1 MTEAQ
6 FSQISLMVGLALG
19 ISYMLFIIY
28 KLAVDSRAG
37 KYGMMILFLSLG
49 LGIFGFIA
57 KYFIKLYIAAE
68 VGG

>member
-6 FSQISLMVGLALG
+6 FSQISLAVGLTLG

-37 KYGMMILFLSLG
+37 KYGMMILFLALG

>member
-6 FSQISLMVGLALG
+6 FSDISLAVGLTLG
-19 ISYMLFIIY
+19 MAYMLFIIY
-28 KLAVDSRAG
+28 KLAADSNAG
-37 KYGMMILFLSLG
+37 RYGMMILYMALG

-68 VGG
+68 IVG